1 MTDRINERSTRALV
15 DLYAVLANV
24 KEDGVDKFITW
35 ND

>member
-1 MTDRINERSTRALV
+1 MTDRINEMNTRALA

-24 KEDGVDKFITW
+24 KDDGVDKFITW